1 MFETWEV
8 SDFLLV
14 LTTLFSGTTGII
26 SLLNQGRVNLV
37 KAQNEAIHKDVKA
50 QAADIKVLE
59 KNTNSLVAKAEA
71 AAHLAGKVEE
81 KMEAGERRQVAAEAA
96 GVASTAVHLGDTV
109 TVGPPEPVKKRR
121 TSTPKK

>member
-1 MFETWEV
+1 MLETWEV
-8 SDFLLV
+8 SDLLLV
-14 LTTLFSGTTGII
+14 LTTLFSGATGII

-81 KMEAGERRQVAAEAA
+81 KMEAGERRQVANEA
-96 GVASTAVHLGDTV
+96 ASTAVHLGDTV
-109 TVGPPEPVKKRR
+109 TVGPPEPVKRR
-121 TSTPKK
+121 TSAPKK